1 MDKGKS
7 LLKSYTF
14 HTSRPKER
22 GKRFIERGFT
32 PLLPTLPLPL
42 LREGGQGDGL
52 LNNLQSIIAVE
63 RRRAELGSTSQ
74 LYQLFQPQTKFLR

>member
-22 GKRFIERGFT
+22 GIKGVRLFISFDTPISQCYDDEKACSDCGLDSAEGKR
-32 PLLPTLPLPL
+32 
-42 LREGGQGDGL
+42 
-52 LNNLQSIIAVE
+52 
-63 RRRAELGSTSQ
+63 
-74 LYQLFQPQTKFLR
+74 